1 MIRVNNKFRILFLC
15 GWPLGSRGTPGT
27 YKLIEQASIFFETLI
42 LTPPLQKPVAQ
53 FPGLQVVTYSDELV
67 VEEKVDMI
75 CRHIF
80 DFGPSII
87 HIFNHPEWAVL
98 FSEIHRRNSGIQ
110 YILDIKT
117 PLLRKG
123 RSRYDIQEKGNA
135 VWGSINCIFT
145 VAEESLLSWIPEFS
159 GKSYVVPLGVD
170 IDSFPNPQPIRT
182 VTQRPMKFI
191 YVGALNESRKIQ
203 EMVLAF
209 EMFVSM
215 DDYGQTLDL
224 YGSGGTSS
232 LEEQISVRSS
242 DRFIKYCGLLDQQEL
257 FKRMVAYDV
266 GIAWVPCQ
274 NFDSSPSLKLL
285 EYMAAGL
292 GVIATGTQAHMKMK
306 DRGYSFHVSAD
317 DTENF
322 SKALLNMSQEGS
334 LSHLTIKE
342 NLNLLKDLRFEDIF
356 KKWILPVY
364 EELNTI
370 KPKLKLPTIL
380 ADVRLTIIMLVET
393 LWSSIGGAEK
403 IAVSVANEMGRRGHS
418 VHLAYLNVA
427 HPVYQLEPS
436 VHYLPYADL
445 AVLREKVLTI
455 YPDVFFCFYFNRKI
469 VDYYGVVAG
478 TGIPFAM
485 QECTNPD
492 RLIRRNWDGGDK
504 RSEVAAYERELI
516 GAHAARIR
524 LVMPSYK
531 TSFADYVSSQVRAFS
546 NPCPNIGASKAI
558 VNRNERKRIL
568 CVNGFKPN
576 KGLNFLVTA
585 FAILHK
591 DFPDWDLH
599 VVGKLPNIEK
609 AYAKNILDIV
619 DSFSL
624 QSRFFTD
631 PPDLNIYHY
640 YLNADIHVI
649 ASESEGCPTVVLE
662 AMSCGVPSVGFAD
675 CPGTN
680 ELIRDEHNGML
691 AGGADRVGS
700 LAGVLSRL
708 MSSDSLRGRLGQQAH
723 LDANLYDPTGV
734 HDMWESLFVESA
746 KYKDSDRLLDEQL
759 LINSARALHS
769 RRMIKT
775 VLSESNIP

>member
-1 MIRVNNKFRILFLC
+1 MIRVNDKLRIIFLC

-27 YKLIEQASIFFETLI
+27 YKLIEQASIICETLI
-42 LTPPLQKPVAQ
+42 LTPSLQNPVAEY
-53 FPGLQVVTYSDELV
+53 PGLEVVSYSDELV
-67 VEEKVDMI
+67 MAEKVDII
-75 CRHIF
+75 CRHISYF
-80 DFGPSII
+80 RPSII

-123 RSRYDIQEKGNA
+123 RSRNDIQEKGNA
-135 VWGSINCIFT
+135 VYGNINCVFT
-145 VAEESLLSWIPEFS
+145 HAQESLLSWIPKFS

-170 IDSFPNPQPIRT
+170 IDSFPQLQPSSK
-182 VTQRPMKFI
+182 VAQRPMKFI
-191 YVGALNESRKIQ
+191 YVGALNESRKIH

-209 EMFVSM
+209 EMFVSF

-224 YGSGGTSS
+224 YGSGENLSF
-232 LEEQISVRSS
+232 EKQINMRSS
-242 DRFIKYCGLLDQQEL
+242 NRFIKYCGLLKQQEL

-274 NFDSSPSLKLL
+274 KFDSSPSLKLL

-292 GVIATGTQAHMKMK
+292 GVIATGTKAHMKMK
-306 DRGYSFHVSAD
+306 DCGYSFYVAAD
-317 DTENF
+317 DPENF
-322 SKALLNMSQEGS
+322 SKALLNISQVGS
-334 LSHLTIKE
+334 LSHSTAKK
-342 NLNLLKDLRFEDIF
+342 NLHILKDFRFEDIF
-356 KKWILPVY
+356 RKWILPVY
-364 EELNTI
+364 KELKTI
-370 KPKLKLPTIL
+370 KPKSTCEAIL
-380 ADVRLTIIMLVET
+380 GEVRLTIIILVET

-418 VHLAYLNVA
+418 VHLAYQNVA
-427 HPVYQLEPS
+427 DPVYKLEPN
-436 VHYLPYADL
+436 VHYLPYVDL
-445 AVLREKVLTI
+445 VVLREKVLTM

-492 RLIRRNWDGGDK
+492 RLIRRNWAAGDK

-516 GAHAARIR
+516 GAQAVRIR
-524 LVMPSYK
+524 LVMPSYEA
-531 TSFADYVSSQVRAFS
+531 SFADYVSSQVRAFS
-546 NPCPNIGASKAI
+546 NPCPKFESSKVI
-558 VNRNERKRIL
+558 VNRNGRKRIL

-576 KGLNFLVTA
+576 KGLNFLVSA

-619 DSFSL
+619 ASFSL
-624 QSRFFTD
+624 ESRFFVD
-631 PPDLNIYHY
+631 PPNLDIYHCY
-640 YLNADIHVI
+640 FNADIHVI
-649 ASESEGCPTVVLE
+649 ASQSEGCPTVVLE
-662 AMSCGVPSVGFAD
+662 AMSCGVPSVGFTD
-675 CPGTN
+675 CLGTN
-680 ELIRDEHNGML
+680 ELIRDGYNGIL
-691 AGGADRVGS
+691 AEGRDRVGS

-708 MSSDSLRGRLGQQAH
+708 MSSDSLRGRLGEQAR
-723 LDANLYDPTGV
+723 LDANLYDPTAV
-734 HDMWESLFVESA
+734 HDMWETLFLESA

-759 LINSARALHS
+759 LVNPARALHS

-775 VLSESNIP
+775 VLSAYNIP